1 MNLRP
6 ILLLAAFGLLL
17 ASAAQAQ
24 HDAPVLV
31 STEWLT
37 EHLGDDDLVILN
49 VHMAHTG
56 LPAEYIPGA
65 RFVDYHELEDTVDE
79 IPIELPPVDHLVEV
93 FRAAGVSNDKHVV
106 IYGVNPAHEAA
117 RAFMTLEYL
126 GHRGKTSMLDGGFE
140 LWKAEDRPTVA
151 EAATAP
157 RGDFEAHVDE
167 DLLISAD
174 ELAEHLDDPHLAL
187 IDARPA
193 KQHAE
198 GFIPGSYNLYWHDLI
213 VSDEVPRLKDLDDVK
228 ARFHAAGATKDGL
241 VVNYCQIGMRASYTY
256 LISRH
261 LGYRT
266 RFYDGSFSE
275 WGPRYDLPREKKV
288 SVE

>member
-6 ILLLAAFGLLL
+6 YLLLVAFGLLPVGT
-17 ASAAQAQ
+17 AQAQ
-24 HDAPVLV
+24 EEAPVLV
-31 STEWLT
+31 STQWLA
-37 EHLGDDDLVILN
+37 EHLDDENIVVLN

-56 LPAEYIPGA
+56 MPTAYIPGA
-65 RFVDYHELEDTVDE
+65 RFVDYHELEDTVDD
-79 IPIELPPVDHLVEV
+79 IPIELPPVGHLVEV
-93 FRAAGVSNDKHVV
+93 FQAAGLSNDKHVV

-140 LWKAEDRPTVA
+140 TWQAEDRPTVPDA
-151 EAATAP
+151 VKPP
-157 RGDFEAHVDE
+157 RGTFEAHVDE
-167 DLLISAD
+167 DVLISAD
-174 ELAEHLDDPHLAL
+174 ELVERLDDPHLAL

-193 KQHAE
+193 QQHGG

-213 VSDEVPRLKDLDDVK
+213 VSDEAPRLKDLDEVK
-228 ARFHAAGATKDGL
+228 ARFHAAGAIKDGL

-256 LISRH
+256 LVSRH
-261 LGYRT
+261 LGYQT

-275 WGPRYDLPREKKV
+275 WGRRGDLPRDKNV

>member
-1 MNLRP
+1 MNIRA
-6 ILLLAAFGLLL
+6 ILLLAAFAL
-17 ASAAQAQ
+17 ALTGTAQAQ
-24 HDAPVLV
+24 EDVPVLV
-31 STEWLT
+31 STQWLAD
-37 EHLGDDDLVILN
+37 HLDDDNLVLLN

-56 LPAEYIPGA
+56 MPTAYIPGA
-65 RFVDYHELEDTVDE
+65 RFVEYHDLEDTVND
-79 IPIELPPVDHLVEV
+79 IPIEMPPLEHLVEV

-140 LWKAEDRPTVA
+140 LWTAEDRPTVA
-151 EAATAP
+151 EAAKGP
-157 RGDFEAHVDE
+157 RGTFEMKLDE

-174 ELAEHLDDPHLAL
+174 ELAERLDDPHLAL

-193 KQHAE
+193 EQHDG

-213 VSDEVPRLKDLDDVK
+213 VSDETPRLKPLDEVK

-261 LGYRT
+261 LGYQA

-275 WGPRYDLPREKKV
+275 WGRRYDLPREKKV
-288 SVE
+288 SVQ

>member
-1 MNLRP
+1 MHLRST
-6 ILLLAAFGLLL
+6 LLLVAFGLLL
-17 ASAAQAQ
+17 AGTAQAQ
-24 HDAPVLV
+24 EEAPVLV
-31 STEWLT
+31 STQWLA
-37 EHLGDDDLVILN
+37 EHLDDDNLVILN

-56 LPAEYIPGA
+56 MPTEYIPGA
-65 RFVDYHELEDTVDE
+65 RFVDYHELEDTVDD
-79 IPIELPPVDHLVEV
+79 IPIELPPVEHLVEV
-93 FRAAGVSNDKHVV
+93 LQAAGVSNDKHVV

-151 EAATAP
+151 EAAKAP
-157 RGDFEAHVDE
+157 RGAFEAHVDE

-174 ELAEHLDDPHLAL
+174 ELAEHLDDPRLAL

-193 KQHAE
+193 RQHDG

-213 VSDEVPRLKDLDDVK
+213 VSDEEPRLKDLDEVK
-228 ARFHAAGATKDGL
+228 ARFHEAGATKDGL

-256 LISRH
+256 LVTRH
-261 LGYRT
+261 LGYKT

-275 WGPRYDLPREKKV
+275 WGRRGDLPREKKV